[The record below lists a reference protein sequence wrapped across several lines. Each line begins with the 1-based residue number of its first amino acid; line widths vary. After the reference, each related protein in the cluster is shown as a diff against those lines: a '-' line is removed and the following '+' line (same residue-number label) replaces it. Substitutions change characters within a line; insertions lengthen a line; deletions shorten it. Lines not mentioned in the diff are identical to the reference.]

1 MCAVNGYLTGMKHK
15 NTMKQMKHN
24 KIGANKVLTLAEVA
38 AELRISR
45 TTAWRL
51 VTGREL
57 LAFRVGKG
65 WRVLREE
72 LGNFIQRR
80 TS

>member
-1 MCAVNGYLTGMKHK
+1 MTGMKQK
-15 NTMKQMKHN
+15 NTMKQMKQCR
-24 KIGANKVLTLAEVA
+24 IGANTVLTLAEVA

-45 TTAWRL
+45 ITAWRL

-72 LGNFIQRR
+72 LENFMQRR

>member
-1 MCAVNGYLTGMKHK
+1 MKRK
-15 NTMKQMKHN
+15 NTMKHK
-24 KIGANKVLTLAEVA
+24 KRYKGGAIKMLTLADVA

-57 LAFRVGKG
+57 PAFRVGKG

-72 LGNFIQRR
+72 LENFMQRR
-80 TS
+80 MS

>member
-1 MCAVNGYLTGMKHK
+1 MCAVNAYLTIKKHK
-15 NTMKQMKHN
+15 NTMKQMKQCR
-24 KIGANKVLTLAEVA
+24 IGANTVLTLSEVA

-57 LAFRVGKG
+57 LGFRVGKG

-72 LGNFIQRR
+72 LENFMQRR